1 MKKQDMKL
9 KKLNLSKETLR
20 SLEESSLE
28 AVHGGASFKQS
39 NCDICTSTCP

>member
-28 AVHGGASFKQS
+28 AVNGGSFKLS